1 MLAGISLGSD
11 SKRYFRGTMPRIA
24 IITIILMPLLYGAM
38 YLWAFWNPFGAVDK
52 IPAAIVNNDTGTTA
66 DGQKL
71 DAGDQVVKSLIASG
85 QLDLAE
91 VSEEDAAKGLSD
103 GKYYYTITLPENF
116 SAAVSSPNGDHPE
129 KADLIFTFNDANNY
143 LATVIGQDASEQVI
157 NQVNSTIGAQGV
169 GQVLTGLQSAGS
181 GLGKA
186 ADGAQQLATGIDQ
199 ANSGA
204 DQLASGAHTLAD
216 NMVTARNGS
225 DALAAG
231 ASQLATAVDGVAD
244 PLLSALEGGALP
256 NVGGQAAQLRQSLAD
271 LASRVQNAEQPPT
284 QTAQAVEQ
292 VISVLNR
299 SSDPIVQQAVA
310 ALTPLTRQAA
320 ATTGTANLRGELEA
334 LHSDAQALEYQLTD
348 PNSPLQSGLAML
360 QNGGLASDV
369 RQLRNGADQLSS
381 GASTLSQGMGQLTD
395 GSFQLASGADQLAA
409 GTAQLQS
416 GSKEL
421 ASALQQGAGQVPSWS
436 DEQRTA
442 TAETLST
449 PVALQQEYTNVA
461 PTFGTGFA
469 PFFLSL
475 ALFVGGIITWM
486 LLTPLQSRPTVGGV
500 GLYRTVLASYWPA
513 LLVGI
518 LQVVVMYTVVHF
530 GVGLDVKHVL
540 GTVLFLMLI
549 SATYL
554 AMIQAFNALFGVAV
568 GRVVTLAFL
577 MLQLVSAGGI
587 YPVPTTA
594 TPFQVIHPFDPMT
607 YTVNGL
613 RQLTVGEH
621 VDSRLWIAIAVLT
634 GILLVSLTV
643 SALSVRRNRR
653 YTMERLYPPIEV

>member
-52 IPAAIVNNDTGTTA
+52 IPAAIVNNDTGKTA
-66 DGQKL
+66 AGQEL

-91 VSEEDAAKGLSD
+91 VSQEDAEKGLSD

-116 SAAVSSPNGDHPE
+116 SAAVSSPNGEHPE
-129 KADLIFTFNDANNY
+129 KANLVFTFNDANNY
-143 LATVIGQDASEQVI
+143 LATIIGQDASEQVI

-186 ADGAQQLATGIDQ
+186 ADGAEQLATGIDQ

-231 ASQLATAVDGVAD
+231 ASQLATAIDGVAD

-256 NVGGQAAQLRQSLAD
+256 DVGGQVAQLRQSLAD
-271 LASRVQNAEQPPT
+271 LASRAPTDQPATP
-284 QTAQAVEQ
+284 TAQAVEQ

-310 ALTPLTRQAA
+310 ALTPLTRTVAA
-320 ATTGTANLRGELEA
+320 PAADIRGELQA

-395 GSFQLASGADQLAA
+395 GSFQLAGGADQLAA
-409 GTAQLQS
+409 GTEQLQS

-421 ASALQQGAGQVPSWS
+421 ATALQQGAGQVPTWT

-449 PVALQQEYTNVA
+449 PVALQQDYTNVA

-530 GVGLDVKHVL
+530 GVGLDVKHVV
-540 GTVLFLMLI
+540 GTILFLMLI

-613 RQLTVGEH
+613 RQLTVAEH

>member
-52 IPAAIVNNDTGTTA
+52 IPAAIVNNDTGKTA
-66 DGQKL
+66 DGQEL

-91 VSEEDAAKGLSD
+91 VSQEDAAKGLSD

-129 KADLIFTFNDANNY
+129 KANLIFTFNDANNY
-143 LATVIGQDASEQVI
+143 LATIIGQDASEQVI

-181 GLGKA
+181 GLEKA
-186 ADGAQQLATGIDQ
+186 AGGAEQLATGIDQ

-204 DQLASGAHTLAD
+204 DQLASGAHILAD

-231 ASQLATAVDGVAD
+231 ASQLATAIDGVAD

-256 NVGGQAAQLRQSLAD
+256 DVGGQVAQLRQSLAD
-271 LASRVQNAEQPPT
+271 LASRAPTEQPRAP
-284 QTAQAVEQ
+284 TAQAVEQ

-310 ALTPLTRQAA
+310 ALTPLTRAVAA
-320 ATTGTANLRGELEA
+320 PAADIRGELEA

-369 RQLRNGADQLSS
+369 QQLRNGADQLSS

-409 GTAQLQS
+409 GTEQLQS

-530 GVGLDVKHVL
+530 GVGLDVKHVG
-540 GTVLFLMLI
+540 GTILFLMLI

>member
-1 MLAGISLGSD
+1 MLAGVSLGSD

-24 IITIILMPLLYGAM
+24 IFTIILMPLLYGAM

-52 IPAAIVNNDTGTTA
+52 IPAAIVNNDTGRA
-66 DGQKL
+66 ANGQQI
-71 DAGDQVVKSLIASG
+71 DAGDQVVKSLIESH
-85 QLDLAE
+85 QLDLDE
-91 VSEEDAAKGLSD
+91 VSAQEAADGLSS
-103 GKYYYTITLPENF
+103 GKYYYTITIPENF
-116 SAAVSSPNGDHPE
+116 TEAVESPNGDNPE

-143 LATVIGQDASEQVI
+143 LATIIGQDASEQVI

-181 GLGKA
+181 GLKQA
-186 ADGAQQLATGIDQ
+186 ADGAGQLASGIDT
-199 ANSGA
+199 AKSGA
-204 DQLASGAHTLAD
+204 DQLASGANELAT
-216 NMVTARNGS
+216 NMVTARDGS
-225 DALAAG
+225 AQLASGAAQLAA
-231 ASQLATAVDGVAD
+231 AVDGVTG
-244 PLLSALEGGALP
+244 PLLNALDGAAVP
-256 NVGGQAAQLRQSLAD
+256 NVGAQVAELRQSLEA
-271 LASRVQNAEQPPT
+271 LGSRLPQPT
-284 QTAQAVEQ
+284 QASTPPAVQAV
-292 VISVLNR
+292 IDLLSG
-299 SSDPIVQQAVA
+299 SPDPIVQRAVA
-310 ALTPLTRQAA
+310 ALTPLTVQQVQNDAA
-320 ATTGTANLRGELEA
+320 GLRAELDR
-334 LHSDAQALEYQLTD
+334 LGGDARELEYQLAD
-348 PNSPLQSGLAML
+348 PSSPLQSGLAML
-360 QNGGLASDV
+360 QNGGIASDV
-369 RQLRNGADQLSS
+369 RQLESGANELSS
-381 GASTLSQGMGQLTD
+381 GAATLNSGLVQLTD

-409 GTAQLQS
+409 GMVELQS
-416 GSKEL
+416 GSGEL
-421 ASALQQGAGQVPSWS
+421 ADALKQGAGQVPSWT
-436 DEQRTA
+436 DEQRNA
-442 TAETLST
+442 TADTLST
-449 PVALQQEYTNVA
+449 PVALKQDYTNIA

-513 LLVGI
+513 LLVGV
-518 LQVVVMYTVVHF
+518 LQVIVMYTVVHF

-554 AMIQAFNALFGVAV
+554 AMIQAFNAVFGVAV

-594 TPFQVIHPFDPMT
+594 KPFQYIHPFDPMT

-613 RQLTVGEH
+613 RQLTVGEQ
-621 VDSRLWIAIAVLT
+621 VDSRLWIAIAVLV
-634 GILLVSLTV
+634 GILLVSLTA

>member
-52 IPAAIVNNDTGTTA
+52 IPAAIVNNDTGKTA
-66 DGQKL
+66 DGQEL

-91 VSEEDAAKGLSD
+91 VSQEDAAKGLSD

-129 KADLIFTFNDANNY
+129 KANLIFTFNDANNY
-143 LATVIGQDASEQVI
+143 LATIIGQDASEQVI

-181 GLGKA
+181 GLEKA
-186 ADGAQQLATGIDQ
+186 AAGAEQLATGIDQ

-231 ASQLATAVDGVAD
+231 ASQLATAIDGVAD

-256 NVGGQAAQLRQSLAD
+256 DVGGQVAQLRQSLAD
-271 LASRVQNAEQPPT
+271 LASRAPTEQPRAP
-284 QTAQAVEQ
+284 TAQAVEQ

-310 ALTPLTRQAA
+310 ALTPLTRAVAA
-320 ATTGTANLRGELEA
+320 PAADIRGELEA

-369 RQLRNGADQLSS
+369 QQLRNGADQLSS

-409 GTAQLQS
+409 GTEQLQS

-530 GVGLDVKHVL
+530 GVGLDVKHVG
-540 GTVLFLMLI
+540 GTILFLMLI

>member
-1 MLAGISLGSD
+1 MLAGVSLGSD

-52 IPAAIVNNDTGTTA
+52 IPAAIVNNDTGRTA
-66 DGQKL
+66 DGQQL

-91 VSEEDAAKGLSD
+91 VSDGEASEGLAS

-116 SAAVSSPNGDHPE
+116 SAAVESPNGDNPE
-129 KADLIFTFNDANNY
+129 KAELIFTFNDANNY
-143 LATVIGQDASEQVI
+143 LATIIGQDASEQVI

-181 GLGKA
+181 GLKQA
-186 ADGAQQLATGIDQ
+186 AD
-199 ANSGA
+199 GA
-204 DQLASGAHTLAD
+204 DQLASGIDTAKSGADQLSSGANELAT
-216 NMVTARNGS
+216 NMVTAESGS
-225 DALAAG
+225 AQLASG
-231 ASQLATAVDGVAD
+231 AAQLATAIDGATT
-244 PLLSALEGGALP
+244 PLINALGSGAVP
-256 NVGGQAAQLRQSLAD
+256 NVSGQVSELRQSLEA
-271 LASRVQNAEQPPT
+271 LGSRLPESAPAPA
-284 QTAQAVEQ
+284 TAVSQALDILRQ
-292 VISVLNR
+292 
-299 SSDPIVQQAVA
+299 SSDPLVQRAVA
-310 ALTPLTRQAA
+310 ALSPLTAQQVRGD
-320 ATTGTANLRGELEA
+320 TGELQAEISR
-334 LHSDAQALEYQLTD
+334 LSEDARAVEYQLTD
-348 PNSPLQSGLAML
+348 PSSPLQSGLAML
-360 QNGGLASDV
+360 QNGGIASDLQ
-369 RQLRNGADQLSS
+369 QLRSGADELSAGAATLSS
-381 GASTLSQGMGQLTD
+381 GMVQLTD
-395 GSFQLASGADQLAA
+395 GSNQLASGAGQLAS
-409 GTAQLQS
+409 GMVELQS
-416 GSKEL
+416 GSHEL
-421 ASALQQGAGQVPSWS
+421 ATALEQGAGQVPSWT
-436 DEQRTA
+436 DEQKTA

-449 PVALQQEYTNVA
+449 PVGLKQDYTNMA

-486 LLTPLQSRPTVGGV
+486 LLTPLQSRPTVGGL

-518 LQVVVMYTVVHF
+518 LQVIVMYTVVHF

-540 GTVLFLMLI
+540 GTIAFLMLI

-554 AMIQAFNALFGVAV
+554 AMIQAFNAVFGIAV

-594 TPFQVIHPFDPMT
+594 KPFQYIHPFDPMT

-613 RQLTVGEH
+613 RQLTIGEH
-621 VDSRLWIAIAVLT
+621 VDSRLWIAIAVLV
-634 GILLVSLTV
+634 GILVVSLTA
-643 SALSVRRNRR
+643 SALSVRRNRQ
-653 YTMERLYPPIEV
+653 YTMERLYPPLEV

>member
-52 IPAAIVNNDTGTTA
+52 IPAAIVNNDTGKTA
-66 DGQKL
+66 DGQEL

-91 VSEEDAAKGLSD
+91 VSQEDAAKGLSD

-143 LATVIGQDASEQVI
+143 LATIIGQDASEQVI

-186 ADGAQQLATGIDQ
+186 ADGAEQLATGIDQ

-231 ASQLATAVDGVAD
+231 ASQLAAAVDGVAD

-256 NVGGQAAQLRQSLAD
+256 NVGGQVAQLRQSLAD
-271 LASRVQNAEQPPT
+271 LATRVPNAEQPPT
-284 QTAQAVEQ
+284 QTVQAVEQ
-292 VISVLNR
+292 VINVLNR

-310 ALTPLTRQAA
+310 ALTPLTRPAA
-320 ATTGTANLRGELEA
+320 ATAGTADLRGELEA

-395 GSFQLASGADQLAA
+395 GSFQLAGGADKLAA

-421 ASALQQGAGQVPSWS
+421 ASALQQGAGQVPSWT
-436 DEQRTA
+436 DDQRTA

-540 GTVLFLMLI
+540 GTILFLMLI

>member
-1 MLAGISLGSD
+1 MLAGVSLGSD

-38 YLWAFWNPFGAVDK
+38 YLWAFWNPFGNVDK
-52 IPAAIVNNDTGTTA
+52 IPAAIVNNDTGLA
-66 DGQKL
+66 PDGQKV

-85 QLDLAE
+85 QLDLDE
-91 VSEEDAAKGLSD
+91 VSQQEAEAGLSS

-116 SAAVSSPNGDHPE
+116 TAAVESPNGDSPE
-129 KADLIFTFNDANNY
+129 KANLTFTFNDANNY
-143 LATVIGQDASEQVI
+143 LATIIGQDASEQVI

-169 GQVLTGLQSAGS
+169 GQVLTGLQSAGA
-181 GLGKA
+181 GLTRA
-186 ADGAQQLATGIDQ
+186 ADGAGQLASGIDTAKGGADQ
-199 ANSGA
+199 VSSGA
-204 DQLASGAHTLAD
+204 NELATNMVTAESGSAQLASGAA
-216 NMVTARNGS
+216 
-225 DALAAG
+225 
-231 ASQLATAVDGVAD
+231 QLATAIDGATT
-244 PLLSALEGGALP
+244 PLINALDSGAVP
-256 NVGGQAAQLRQSLAD
+256 NVGGQVSELRKSLEALGNRLPQAAPAPVTAVSQALEILRQSAD
-271 LASRVQNAEQPPT
+271 PLVQ
-284 QTAQAVEQ
+284 
-292 VISVLNR
+292 R
-299 SSDPIVQQAVA
+299 AVA
-310 ALTPLTRQAA
+310 ALSPLTAGQVRGD
-320 ATTGTANLRGELEA
+320 TGELQAEIVR
-334 LHSDAQALEYQLTD
+334 LSGDARAVEYQLTD
-348 PNSPLQSGLAML
+348 PSSPLQSGLAML
-360 QNGGLASDV
+360 QNGGIASDL
-369 RQLRNGADQLSS
+369 RQLRGGADELSS
-381 GASTLSQGMGQLTD
+381 GAATLSSGLVQLTD
-395 GSFQLASGADQLAA
+395 GSKQLAGGAGQLASGM
-409 GTAQLQS
+409 GTLQS
-416 GSKEL
+416 GSTEL
-421 ASALQQGAGQVPSWS
+421 ADALQKGAGQVPSWT

-449 PVALQQEYTNVA
+449 PVALQQDYTNEA

-513 LLVGI
+513 LFVGV
-518 LQVVVMYTVVHF
+518 LQVLVMYAVVHL
-530 GVGLDVKHVL
+530 GVGLDVKHVA
-540 GTVLFLMLI
+540 GTILFLVLI

-554 AMIQAFNALFGVAV
+554 AMIQAFNAIFGVAV

-594 TPFQVIHPFDPMT
+594 KPFQYIHPFDPMT

-613 RQLTVGEH
+613 RQLTIGEH
-621 VDSRLWIAIAVLT
+621 VDSRLWTAIAVLV

>member
-1 MLAGISLGSD
+1 MLAGVSLGSD

-52 IPAAIVNNDTGTTA
+52 IPAAIVNNDTGRTA
-66 DGQKL
+66 DGQQL

-91 VSEEDAAKGLSD
+91 VSDEEASEGLAS

-116 SAAVSSPNGDHPE
+116 SAAVESPNGANPE
-129 KADLIFTFNDANNY
+129 KAELIFTFNDANNY

-181 GLGKA
+181 GLQQA
-186 ADGAQQLATGIDQ
+186 AD
-199 ANSGA
+199 GA
-204 DQLASGAHTLAD
+204 DQLAAGID
-216 NMVTARNGS
+216 TAKS
-225 DALAAG
+225 
-231 ASQLATAVDGVAD
+231 
-244 PLLSALEGGALP
+244 
-256 NVGGQAAQLRQSLAD
+256 
-271 LASRVQNAEQPPT
+271 
-284 QTAQAVEQ
+284 
-292 VISVLNR
+292 
-299 SSDPIVQQAVA
+299 
-310 ALTPLTRQAA
+310 
-320 ATTGTANLRGELEA
+320 
-334 LHSDAQALEYQLTD
+334 
-348 PNSPLQSGLAML
+348 
-360 QNGGLASDV
+360 
-369 RQLRNGADQLSS
+369 GADQLSS
-381 GASTLSQGMGQLTD
+381 GANELATNMVTAESGSAQLASGAAQLATAIDGATTPLINALDSGSLPNVGGQVSELRQSLEALGSRLPESTPAPATAVSQALDILRQSSDPLVQRAVAALSPLTAQQVRGDTAELQAEINRLSGDARAVEYQLTNPSSPLQSGLATLQNGGIASDLRQLRSGADELSSGAATLSSGLVQLTD
-395 GSFQLASGADQLAA
+395 GSNQLASGAGQLAS
-409 GTAQLQS
+409 GMVELQS

-421 ASALQQGAGQVPSWS
+421 ASALDEGAGQVPSWT
-436 DEQRTA
+436 DEQKTA
-442 TAETLST
+442 TADTLST
-449 PVALQQEYTNVA
+449 PVKLQQDYTNMA

-486 LLTPLQSRPTVGGV
+486 LLTPLQSRPTVGGL
-500 GLYRTVLASYWPA
+500 GLYRTVFASYWPA

-530 GVGLDVKHVL
+530 GVGLDVKHVF
-540 GTVLFLMLI
+540 GTIAFLMLI

-554 AMIQAFNALFGVAV
+554 AMIQAFNAVFGIAV

-594 TPFQVIHPFDPMT
+594 KPFQYIHPFDPMT

-613 RQLTVGEH
+613 RQLTIGEH
-621 VDSRLWIAIAVLT
+621 VDSRLWIAIVVLV
-634 GILLVSLTV
+634 GILLVSLTA
-643 SALSVRRNRR
+643 SALSVRRNRH
-653 YTMERLYPPIEV
+653 YTMERLYPPLEV

>member
-52 IPAAIVNNDTGTTA
+52 IPAAIVNNDTGKTA
-66 DGQKL
+66 DGQEL

-116 SAAVSSPNGDHPE
+116 SEAVSSPNGDHPE
-129 KADLIFTFNDANNY
+129 KANLIFTFNDANNY
-143 LATVIGQDASEQVI
+143 LATIIGQDASEQVI

-186 ADGAQQLATGIDQ
+186 ADGAEQLATGIDQ

-256 NVGGQAAQLRQSLAD
+256 DVGGQVAQLRQSLAD
-271 LASRVQNAEQPPT
+271 LAGRVPTAEQPRAP
-284 QTAQAVEQ
+284 TAQAVEQ
-292 VISVLNR
+292 VIAVLNR
-299 SSDPIVQQAVA
+299 STDPIVQQAVA
-310 ALTPLTRQAA
+310 ALTPLTRPVAA
-320 ATTGTANLRGELEA
+320 AAGTADIRGELEA

-348 PNSPLQSGLAML
+348 PNSPLQSGLTML

-369 RQLRNGADQLSS
+369 RQLRDGADQLSS
-381 GASTLSQGMGQLTD
+381 GAATLSQGMGQLTD
-395 GSFQLASGADQLAA
+395 GSFQLAGGADQLAA

-421 ASALQQGAGQVPSWS
+421 ASALQQGAGQVPSWT

-449 PVALQQEYTNVA
+449 PVALQQDYTNVA

-518 LQVVVMYTVVHF
+518 LQVIVMYTVVHF

-540 GTVLFLMLI
+540 GTILFLMLI